1 MNRLSV
7 ISSALVVLTSA
18 TVYAEE
24 KKETSEKSDWFGELR
39 VSHEFSD
46 SISVSDSTT
55 GNDKADTI
63 RGAELT
69 NATSFG
75 VGIGKRL
82 DNNLFVSFGV
92 ERFGSPK
99 VKATGFT
106 TVGGT
111 VYTTTTLPFE
121 MTNYMFEVGLN
132 NQISESFDFRLFG
145 GVGLASTKSKKW
157 STTLSGTVANNLGR
171 STSKSNTSTRVGLGV
186 GYKLSEGAKL
196 VTVVQY
202 SNYGEAFWK
211 NSDNN
216 NGITAKIKSVEAGVR
231 LVFDL

>member
-1 MNRLSV
+1 MKRLALIVSAVATLISTSV
-7 ISSALVVLTSA
+7 W
-18 TVYAEE
+18 AEE
-24 KKETSEKSDWFGELR
+24 NKETSEKSDWFGELR

-69 NATSFG
+69 NAT
-75 VGIGKRL
+75 
-82 DNNLFVSFGV
+82 SFGV

-216 NGITAKIKSVEAGVR
+216 NGITSKIKSVEAGVR